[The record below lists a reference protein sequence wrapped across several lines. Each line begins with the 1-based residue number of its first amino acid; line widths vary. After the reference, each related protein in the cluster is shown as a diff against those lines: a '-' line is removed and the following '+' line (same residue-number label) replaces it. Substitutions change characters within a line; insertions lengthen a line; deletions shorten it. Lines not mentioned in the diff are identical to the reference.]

1 MEHYKNFE
9 LLLEEIAEA
18 EMMIREDMKNAYN
31 QGLRYETYYFI
42 NKQLEKE
49 TV

>member
-1 MEHYKNFE
+1 
-9 LLLEEIAEA
+9 
-18 EMMIREDMKNAYN
+18 MKNAYN

-49 TV
+49 TVWYLFKTLLRNNLIITQKIIQEYLW